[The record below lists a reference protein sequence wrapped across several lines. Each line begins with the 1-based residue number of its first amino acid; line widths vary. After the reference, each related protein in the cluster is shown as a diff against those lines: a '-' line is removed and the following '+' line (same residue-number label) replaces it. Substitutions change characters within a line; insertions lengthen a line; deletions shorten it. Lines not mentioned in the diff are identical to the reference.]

1 MELEEIRMRRLLA
14 GCVFCLLVCGL
25 SMTMVAQSGSVA
37 GATVPLEKTEW
48 KLVRLGD
55 AVVKGDELHQPH
67 IAFDAATKRVSGSG
81 GCNRISGG
89 YTLKGQKLTFGHV
102 MSTMMA
108 CAGVTDTERNF
119 LQALGEVKRWK
130 IAGRQLELMDESG
143 KVLAVFE
150 AGKAESV
157 AD

>member
-1 MELEEIRMRRLLA
+1 MRRLLA
-14 GCVFCLLVCGL
+14 GYAFCLLVCGL
-25 SMTMVAQSGSVA
+25 SMTVFAQSGRVGGVGSEA

-55 AVVKGDELHQPH
+55 AVVKGDDLHQPH

-108 CAGVTDTERNF
+108 CAGVMDTERNF